1 MPAALSD
8 KTNMDE
14 ELLDCGPKLAEGQ
27 SLQDAFARF
36 RRERK
41 REHKLRTPSSQL
53 VRDAAAARE
62 AAAATPGG
70 AEARRRALRATFIE
84 TAKQYI
90 GVPYAERYHEPG
102 DPLHGQPLYLDCCA
116 LVRRALQDMQK
127 DFGFRI
133 GRWNQAYQFDTLP
146 VKREFEQ
153 LEPGDLVFVEG
164 TYHTGRHRQQKHN
177 MVHVEIYLGSEF
189 GTGPESTIGSRDRWG
204 CVKVH
209 DSFKYESRFYDIH
222 GFHWRSI
229 DTWLEGKCEPTLL
242 TDAWSSH
249 DPYGDVEERVGRRSI
264 FSADEE
270 EAADVEDLDE
280 APADHK

>member
-84 TAKQYI
+84 TTKQYI
-90 GVPYAERYHEPG
+90 GVPTPSVTTSRATPSTASR
-102 DPLHGQPLYLDCCA
+102 CTSTAARSCA
-116 LVRRALQDMQK
+116 ARCRTCRRTSAS
-127 DFGFRI
+127 
-133 GRWNQAYQFDTLP
+133 AS
-146 VKREFEQ
+146 VA
-153 LEPGDLVFVEG
+153 G
-164 TYHTGRHRQQKHN
+164 T
-177 MVHVEIYLGSEF
+177 
-189 GTGPESTIGSRDRWG
+189 
-204 CVKVH
+204 
-209 DSFKYESRFYDIH
+209 
-222 GFHWRSI
+222 
-229 DTWLEGKCEPTLL
+229 
-242 TDAWSSH
+242 
-249 DPYGDVEERVGRRSI
+249 RR
-264 FSADEE
+264 
-270 EAADVEDLDE
+270 
-280 APADHK
+280 

>member
-1 MPAALSD
+1 M
-8 KTNMDE
+8 
-14 ELLDCGPKLAEGQ
+14 
-27 SLQDAFARF
+27 
-36 RRERK
+36 
-41 REHKLRTPSSQL
+41 
-53 VRDAAAARE
+53 
-62 AAAATPGG
+62 
-70 AEARRRALRATFIE
+70 
-84 TAKQYI
+84 
-90 GVPYAERYHEPG
+90 
-102 DPLHGQPLYLDCCA
+102 
-116 LVRRALQDMQK
+116 
-127 DFGFRI
+127 
-133 GRWNQAYQFDTLP
+133 
-146 VKREFEQ
+146 KREFEQ

-229 DTWLEGKCEPTLL
+229 DTWLEGKCEPNLL

>member
-1 MPAALSD
+1 MEPGG
-8 KTNMDE
+8 E
-14 ELLDCGPKLAEGQ
+14 
-27 SLQDAFARF
+27 
-36 RRERK
+36 RER
-41 REHKLRTPSSQL
+41 ERTNPLLPS
-53 VRDAAAARE
+53 RAAILEARE
-62 AAAATPGG
+62 PLSHRSRR
-70 AEARRRALRATFIE
+70 RRRAA
-84 TAKQYI
+84 Q
-90 GVPYAERYHEPG
+90 
-102 DPLHGQPLYLDCCA
+102 
-116 LVRRALQDMQK
+116 
-127 DFGFRI
+127 
-133 GRWNQAYQFDTLP
+133 YQFDTLP
-146 VKREFEQ
+146 LKRDFEQ